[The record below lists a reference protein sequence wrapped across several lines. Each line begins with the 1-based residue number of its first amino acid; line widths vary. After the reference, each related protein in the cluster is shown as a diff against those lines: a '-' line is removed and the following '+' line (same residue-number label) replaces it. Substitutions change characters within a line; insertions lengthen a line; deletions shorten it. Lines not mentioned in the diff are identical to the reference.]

1 LAGVARRL
9 IINPFLFAQPR
20 TFQTS
25 GKIMPKYLLK
35 ASYTAAGAKALAGD
49 SATGRK
55 AAIAR
60 AAKSLGGKLES
71 FYYALGETDVFLIM
85 DLPDNGAAARL
96 ALTVGSTGVATIA
109 TIPLLTVEELDKAL
123 RRKVAYR
130 PPGQK

>member
-1 LAGVARRL
+1 
-9 IINPFLFAQPR
+9 
-20 TFQTS
+20 
-25 GKIMPKYLLK
+25 MPKYMLT

-71 FYYALGETDVFLIM
+71 FYYALGETDVFLII

-96 ALTVGSTGVATIA
+96 SLTIGSTGVATIA
-109 TIPLLTVEELDKAL
+109 TTPLLTVEEVDKAL
-123 RRKVAYR
+123 GRKVAYR

>member
-1 LAGVARRL
+1 
-9 IINPFLFAQPR
+9 
-20 TFQTS
+20 
-25 GKIMPKYLLK
+25 
-35 ASYTAAGAKALAGD
+35 
-49 SATGRK
+49 
-55 AAIAR
+55 
-60 AAKSLGGKLES
+60 
-71 FYYALGETDVFLIM
+71 M